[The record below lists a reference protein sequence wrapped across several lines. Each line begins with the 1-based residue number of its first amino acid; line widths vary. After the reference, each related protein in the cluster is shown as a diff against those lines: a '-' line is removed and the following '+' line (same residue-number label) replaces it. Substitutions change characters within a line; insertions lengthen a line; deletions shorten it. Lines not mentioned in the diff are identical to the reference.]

1 MSTSHQS
8 RTQKPESFAAAMKEL
23 ETLNQWFQSD
33 DIDLEQGLEKLQ
45 QAKVLIQYCQNR
57 LSAVEGEFLELRQAF
72 DTTSSEEQDS

>member
-1 MSTSHQS
+1 
-8 RTQKPESFAAAMKEL
+8 MKEL